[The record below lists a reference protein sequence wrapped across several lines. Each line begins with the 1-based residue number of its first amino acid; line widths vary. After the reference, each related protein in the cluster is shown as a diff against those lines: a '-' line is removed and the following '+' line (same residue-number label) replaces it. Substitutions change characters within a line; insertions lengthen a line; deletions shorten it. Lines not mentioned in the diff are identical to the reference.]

1 MHIFAFI
8 MKQIFHKKTQKNHIY
23 IWKITSSS
31 NLLIKNPLLN
41 SAELISANIIK
52 NEKRKQE
59 FLASRIVLKKIFNE
73 ELELKHHKSG
83 KPFIK
88 EAKHLSI
95 SHSSNFLALAY
106 GDENIGIDIEK
117 PQNRMVKLMP
127 KILSEIEFMEF
138 KKEPSIDL
146 ACKLWG
152 AKEAILK
159 YVGDKNL
166 NYKEDIKVENIELGF
181 AKYLK
186 MNFKVEFEKIENMIL
201 TYVLRSDKQNKVS
214 HH

>member
-1 MHIFAFI
+1 MEE
-8 MKQIFHKKTQKNHIY
+8 IFHKKILNTHIY
-23 IWKITSSS
+23 VWKMTSSYEDQ
-31 NLLIKNPLLN
+31 IKNPLLK
-41 SAELISANIIK
+41 SAELISAKELK
-52 NEKRKQE
+52 NEKRKKE
-59 FLASRIVLKKIFNE
+59 FLTSRIALKNIFNKD
-73 ELELKHHKSG
+73 LELKHHKSG

-88 EAKHLSI
+88 ETKHLSI
-95 SHSSNFLALAY
+95 SHSSNFLALAF
-106 GDENIGIDIEK
+106 GEENIGIDIEK

-138 KKEPSIDL
+138 KKEPTMDL

-166 NYKEDIKVENIELGF
+166 NYKEDIKVKNIHLGV
-181 AKYLK
+181 ATYLK

-201 TYVLRSDKQNKVS
+201 TYAVISDKTK
-214 HH
+214 

>member
-1 MHIFAFI
+1 MYIFVFI

-41 SAELISANIIK
+41 SAELISAKIIK

-59 FLASRIVLKKIFNE
+59 FLASRIALKKIFNE
-73 ELELKHHKSG
+73 ELLLKHHTSG
-83 KPFIK
+83 KPFI
-88 EAKHLSI
+88 EESEHLSI
-95 SHSSNFLALAY
+95 SHSSNFLALTF
-106 GDENIGIDIEK
+106 GGENIGIDIEK

-138 KKEPSIDL
+138 KKEPSMDL
-146 ACKLWG
+146 ACKVWG

-159 YVGDKNL
+159 YVGEKKL
-166 NYKEDIKVENIELGF
+166 NYKEDIKAENIQLGI
-181 AKYLK
+181 ATYLK

-201 TYVLRSDKQNKVS
+201 TYVVSSDKTK
-214 HH
+214 

>member
-1 MHIFAFI
+1 MEE
-8 MKQIFHKKTQKNHIY
+8 IFHKKILNTHIY
-23 IWKITSSS
+23 VWKMTSSYEDQ
-31 NLLIKNPLLN
+31 IKNPLLN
-41 SAELISANIIK
+41 SAELISAKELKNI
-52 NEKRKQE
+52 KRKKE
-59 FLASRIVLKKIFNE
+59 FISSRIALKKIFNK

-106 GDENIGIDIEK
+106 GEENIGIDIEK

-127 KILSEIEFMEF
+127 KILSEIEYMEF

-152 AKEAILK
+152 VKESILK

-166 NYKEDIKVENIELGF
+166 NYKEDLKVNTTSLDT

-186 MNFKVEFEKIENMIL
+186 MNFKVEFKKIEDMIL
-201 TYVLRSDKQNKVS
+201 TYVVRSDKPK
-214 HH
+214 

>member
-1 MHIFAFI
+1 M
-8 MKQIFHKKTQKNHIY
+8 QEIFHKKILNTYIY
-23 IWKITSSS
+23 VWKMTSSYR
-31 NLLIKNPLLN
+31 NQIKNPLLN
-41 SAELISANIIK
+41 SAELISAKELK
-52 NEKRKQE
+52 NEKRKKE
-59 FLASRIVLKKIFNE
+59 FLSSRIALKKIFNK

-95 SHSSNFLALAY
+95 SHSYDFLAVAF

-117 PQNRMVKLMP
+117 PQNRMIKLMP

-138 KKEPSIDL
+138 KKKTSIDL

-166 NYKEDIKVENIELGF
+166 NYKEDIKVKNIELGV
-181 AKYLK
+181 ATYLK
-186 MNFKVEFEKIENMIL
+186 MGFKVEFEKIENMIL
-201 TYVLRSDKQNKVS
+201 TYVVKSNN
-214 HH
+214 

>member
-1 MHIFAFI
+1 
-8 MKQIFHKKTQKNHIY
+8 MKEIFHKKILNAQIY
-23 IWKITSSS
+23 VWKMTSSYHDQ
-31 NLLIKNPLLN
+31 IKNPLLN
-41 SAELISANIIK
+41 SAELISAKELK
-52 NEKRKQE
+52 NEKRKKE
-59 FLASRIVLKKIFNE
+59 FLSSRIALKNIFNK
-73 ELELKHHKSG
+73 ELELKHHTSG

-95 SHSSNFLALAY
+95 SHSSNFLAVAF
-106 GDENIGIDIEK
+106 GEENIGIDIEK

-166 NYKEDIKVENIELGF
+166 NFKEDIKVENIQLGVT
-181 AKYLK
+181 KYLK

-201 TYVLRSDKQNKVS
+201 TYVVRSDKQNKAA

>member
-1 MHIFAFI
+1 MEEIFYNKILKSHICV
-8 MKQIFHKKTQKNHIY
+8 
-23 IWKITSSS
+23 WKMTSSYED
-31 NLLIKNPLLN
+31 LIRNPLLN
-41 SAELISANIIK
+41 SVELISAKELK
-52 NEKRKQE
+52 NEKRIKE
-59 FLASRIVLKKIFNE
+59 FLSSRIALKKIFNK

-95 SHSSNFLALAY
+95 SHSYNFLALAF

-117 PQNRMVKLMP
+117 PQNRLVKIMP
-127 KILSEIEFMEF
+127 KILSEIEFMQF
-138 KKEPSIDL
+138 KNEPSIDL

-166 NYKEDIKVENIELGF
+166 NYKESIKVENIELGV
-181 AKYLK
+181 ATYLN
-186 MNFKVEFEKIENMIL
+186 MDFKVVFEKIENMIL
-201 TYVLRSDKQNKVS
+201 TYVVRSNNTK
-214 HH
+214 

>member
-1 MHIFAFI
+1 MEE
-8 MKQIFHKKTQKNHIY
+8 IFHKKILNTHIY
-23 IWKITSSS
+23 VWKMTSSYE
-31 NLLIKNPLLN
+31 NQIKNPLLN
-41 SAELISANIIK
+41 SAELISAKELKNI
-52 NEKRKQE
+52 KRKKE
-59 FLASRIVLKKIFNE
+59 FISSRIALKKIFNK

-88 EAKHLSI
+88 ESKHLSI

-106 GDENIGIDIEK
+106 GEENIGIDIEK

-166 NYKEDIKVENIELGF
+166 NYKEDIKVENIQLGV
-181 AKYLK
+181 ATYLK
-186 MNFKVEFEKIENMIL
+186 MNFKVEFQKIENMIL
-201 TYVLRSDKQNKVS
+201 TYVVRSDKTK
-214 HH
+214 

>member
-1 MHIFAFI
+1 MEE
-8 MKQIFHKKTQKNHIY
+8 IFHKKILNTHIY
-23 IWKITSSS
+23 VWKMTSSYEDQ
-31 NLLIKNPLLN
+31 IKNPLLN
-41 SAELISANIIK
+41 SAELISAKELK
-52 NEKRKQE
+52 NEKRKKE
-59 FLASRIVLKKIFNE
+59 FLSSRIALKNIFNK

-95 SHSSNFLALAY
+95 SHSSDFLAVAF

-117 PQNRMVKLMP
+117 PQTRLVKLMP

-152 AKEAILK
+152 TKESILK
-159 YVGDKNL
+159 YMGDKKL
-166 NYKEDIKVENIELGF
+166 NYKEDIKVNTSSLDV

-186 MNFKVEFEKIENMIL
+186 TNFKVEFKKIENMIL
-201 TYVLRSDKQNKVS
+201 TYVVKFNKPK
-214 HH
+214 

>member
-1 MHIFAFI
+1 MEE
-8 MKQIFHKKTQKNHIY
+8 IFHKKILNTHIY
-23 IWKITSSS
+23 VWKMTSSYEDQ
-31 NLLIKNPLLN
+31 IKNPLLK
-41 SAELISANIIK
+41 SAELISAKELK
-52 NEKRKQE
+52 NEKRKKE
-59 FLASRIVLKKIFNE
+59 FLSSRIALKNIFNKD
-73 ELELKHHKSG
+73 LELKHHKSG

-95 SHSSNFLALAY
+95 SHSSNFLALAF
-106 GDENIGIDIEK
+106 GEENIGIDIEK

-127 KILSEIEFMEF
+127 KILSEIEFIEF
-138 KKEPSIDL
+138 KKEPSMDL

-166 NYKEDIKVENIELGF
+166 NYKEDIKVKNIHLGV
-181 AKYLK
+181 ATYLK

-201 TYVLRSDKQNKVS
+201 TYAVISDKTK
-214 HH
+214 

>member
-1 MHIFAFI
+1 M
-8 MKQIFHKKTQKNHIY
+8 
-23 IWKITSSS
+23 
-31 NLLIKNPLLN
+31 
-41 SAELISANIIK
+41 K
-52 NEKRKQE
+52 NEKRKKE
-59 FLASRIVLKKIFNE
+59 FLSSRIALKKIFNK

-127 KILSEIEFMEF
+127 KILSEIELMEF

-166 NYKEDIKVENIELGF
+166 NYKEDIKVENIQLGV
-181 AKYLK
+181 ATYLK

-201 TYVLRSDKQNKVS
+201 TYVVRSDKTK
-214 HH
+214 

>member
-1 MHIFAFI
+1 MEE
-8 MKQIFHKKTQKNHIY
+8 IFHKKILNTHIY
-23 IWKITSSS
+23 VWKMTSSYEDQ
-31 NLLIKNPLLN
+31 IKNPLLN
-41 SAELISANIIK
+41 SAELISAKELK
-52 NEKRKQE
+52 NEKRKKE
-59 FLASRIVLKKIFNE
+59 FLSSRIALKNIFNK
-73 ELELKHHKSG
+73 ELKLKHHSSG
-83 KPFIK
+83 RPFIK

-95 SHSSNFLALAY
+95 SHSSNFLALAF
-106 GDENIGIDIEK
+106 GDKNIGIDIEK

-159 YVGDKNL
+159 YVGDKKL
-166 NYKEDIKVENIELGF
+166 NYKEDIKVENIQLGV
-181 AKYLK
+181 ATYLK

-201 TYVLRSDKQNKVS
+201 TYVVRSDKTK
-214 HH
+214 

>member
-1 MHIFAFI
+1 ME
-8 MKQIFHKKTQKNHIY
+8 QIFYKKNLNTHICV
-23 IWKITSSS
+23 WKMTSSYK
-31 NLLIKNPLLN
+31 NQIKSHLLN
-41 SAELISANIIK
+41 LDELTSAKELK
-52 NEKRKQE
+52 NEKRKKE
-59 FLASRIVLKKIFNE
+59 FISSRIALKKIFNK

-83 KPFIK
+83 RPFIK

-127 KILSEIEFMEF
+127 KILSELELMEF
-138 KKEPSIDL
+138 KKKPSIDL

-159 YVGDKNL
+159 YVGEKKL
-166 NYKEDIKVENIELGF
+166 NYKEDIKAENIQLGI
-181 AKYLK
+181 ATYLK
-186 MNFKVEFEKIENMIL
+186 MNFQVEFEKIENMIL
-201 TYVLRSDKQNKVS
+201 TYVVRSNKTK
-214 HH
+214 

>member
-1 MHIFAFI
+1 MEE
-8 MKQIFHKKTQKNHIY
+8 IFHKKILNTHIY
-23 IWKITSSS
+23 VWKMTSSYEDQ
-31 NLLIKNPLLN
+31 IKNPLLN
-41 SAELISANIIK
+41 SAELISAKVLK
-52 NEKRKQE
+52 NEKRKKE
-59 FLASRIVLKKIFNE
+59 FLSSRIALKNIFNK

-95 SHSSNFLALAY
+95 SHSSNFLALAF
-106 GDENIGIDIEK
+106 GEENIGIDIEK

-166 NYKEDIKVENIELGF
+166 NYKEDIKVNTKSLCI

-186 MNFKVEFEKIENMIL
+186 MDFKVEFEKIENMIL
-201 TYVLRSDKQNKVS
+201 TYAIKSDKTK
-214 HH
+214 

>member
-1 MHIFAFI
+1 
-8 MKQIFHKKTQKNHIY
+8 MKEIFHKKILNTHIY
-23 IWKITSSS
+23 VWKITSSYEDQ
-31 NLLIKNPLLN
+31 IKNPLLN
-41 SAELISANIIK
+41 TAELISVNELK
-52 NEKRKQE
+52 NEKRKKE
-59 FLASRIVLKKIFNE
+59 FLSSRIALKKIFNKD
-73 ELELKHHKSG
+73 LELKHHTSG

-88 EAKHLSI
+88 EAKYLSI

-117 PQNRMVKLMP
+117 PQNRMVKLIP
-127 KILSEIEFMEF
+127 RVLSEIELMEF

-159 YVGDKNL
+159 YLGDRNL
-166 NYKEDIKVENIELGF
+166 NYKEEIKAENIQLGI
-181 AKYLK
+181 ATYLK

-201 TYVLRSDKQNKVS
+201 TYVVRSFKTK
-214 HH
+214 

>member
-1 MHIFAFI
+1 MEE
-8 MKQIFHKKTQKNHIY
+8 IFHKKILNTHINV
-23 IWKITSSS
+23 WKMTSSYEDQ
-31 NLLIKNPLLN
+31 IKNPLLN
-41 SAELISANIIK
+41 SAERPRSA
-52 NEKRKQE
+52 
-59 FLASRIVLKKIFNE
+59 LGGASVNKD
-73 ELELKHHKSG
+73 LELKHHKSG

-88 EAKHLSI
+88 ETKHLSI
-95 SHSSNFLALAY
+95 SHSSNFLALAF
-106 GDENIGIDIEK
+106 GEENIGIDIEK

-166 NYKEDIKVENIELGF
+166 NYKEDIKVENIQLGV
-181 AKYLK
+181 ATYLK
-186 MNFKVEFEKIENMIL
+186 MNFKVEFEKIENMSL
-201 TYVLRSDKQNKVS
+201 TYVVRSDRTK
-214 HH
+214 

>member
-1 MHIFAFI
+1 
-8 MKQIFHKKTQKNHIY
+8 MKELFHKKILNNHIY
-23 IWKITSSS
+23 VWKMTSSYEDQ
-31 NLLIKNPLLN
+31 IKNPLLN
-41 SAELISANIIK
+41 TTELISAKELKSEN
-52 NEKRKQE
+52 RKKE
-59 FLASRIVLKKIFNE
+59 FLSSRIALKKIFNK

-88 EAKHLSI
+88 EAKHISI
-95 SHSSNFLALAY
+95 SHSSNFLALAF
-106 GDENIGIDIEK
+106 GKENIGVDIEK

-152 AKEAILK
+152 TKESILK
-159 YVGDKNL
+159 YMGDKKL
-166 NYKEDIKVENIELGF
+166 NYKEDIKVNTTSLDV

-186 MNFKVEFEKIENMIL
+186 TNFKVEFKKIENMIL
-201 TYVLRSDKQNKVS
+201 TYVVRSDKTK
-214 HH
+214 

>member
-1 MHIFAFI
+1 
-8 MKQIFHKKTQKNHIY
+8 MKKIFHKKNLNTQIY
-23 IWKITSSS
+23 VWKINSCYEDQ
-31 NLLIKNPLLN
+31 IKNPLLN
-41 SAELISANIIK
+41 TDELISARELN
-52 NEKRKQE
+52 NPKRKKE
-59 FLASRIVLKKIFNE
+59 FISNRIALKNIFNK
-73 ELELKHHKSG
+73 ELELKYYTSG

-95 SHSSNFLALAY
+95 SHSSGFLAIAY

-117 PQNRMVKLMP
+117 PQCRMVKLMP

-152 AKEAILK
+152 SKEAILK

-166 NYKEDIKVENIELGF
+166 NYKKDIKVENIELGI
-181 AKYLK
+181 ATYSK
-186 MNFKVEFEKIENMIL
+186 MSFKVEFEKIENMIL
-201 TYVLRSDKQNKVS
+201 TYVVRSNKLK
-214 HH
+214 

>member
-1 MHIFAFI
+1 
-8 MKQIFHKKTQKNHIY
+8 MKELFHKKILNNHIY
-23 IWKITSSS
+23 VWKMTSSYEDQ
-31 NLLIKNPLLN
+31 IKNPLLN
-41 SAELISANIIK
+41 STELISAKELKSEN
-52 NEKRKQE
+52 RKKE
-59 FLASRIVLKKIFNE
+59 FLSSRIALKKIFNK

-88 EAKHLSI
+88 EAKHISI
-95 SHSSNFLALAY
+95 SHSSNFLALAF
-106 GDENIGIDIEK
+106 GKENIGVDIEK

-152 AKEAILK
+152 TKESILK
-159 YVGDKNL
+159 YMGDKKL
-166 NYKEDIKVENIELGF
+166 NYKEDIKVNTTSLDV

-186 MNFKVEFEKIENMIL
+186 TNFKVEFKKIENMIL
-201 TYVLRSDKQNKVS
+201 TYVVRSDKTK
-214 HH
+214 